1 MIFNC
6 DCCGKSI
13 SSKKDSC
20 PYCRSDI
27 TEFSLMLEKKKF
39 HGEKGLSA
47 MLKEK
52 IRGTFASIKL

>member
-1 MIFNC
+1 
-6 DCCGKSI
+6 
-13 SSKKDSC
+13 
-20 PYCRSDI
+20 
-27 TEFSLMLEKKKF
+27 MLEKKKF